1 MYLILTKKK
10 RYKIKVFKAKI
21 VSDNCQFYLQIKPN
35 PSIHT
40 VLGKSANKPINIY
53 IYKKEAR
60 LTEGGMQV
68 LKAIKVKVQVI
79 YNDVVFILYSSLIL
93 FFNSFWLR

>member
-1 MYLILTKKK
+1 MYLILTKKC
-10 RYKIKVFKAKI
+10 YKIKVFKAKI

-35 PSIHT
+35 PSMHT
-40 VLGKSANKPINIY
+40 VLGKSATKPINIY

-79 YNDVVFILYSSLIL
+79 YKDVVFILYSSLFL
-93 FFNSFWLR
+93 FFHSFWLR